1 MLIISPMSEDL
12 FIGSNILP
20 EQFARNNLP
29 LFLYLSKR
37 IALSSS
43 QLRSQ
48 TKL

>member
-1 MLIISPMSEDL
+1 MPIISPMSQDL
-12 FIGSNILP
+12 FIVSNSLL

-37 IALSSS
+37 VALSSS

-48 TKL
+48 TKI